1 MIKQFLN
8 NLCIRA
14 LQHIPYVRR
23 LQDNLNLSMQGELS
37 IESLVMKDGKLDI
50 TLRSRL
56 VSILAQGFFDM
67 LQELDAENYV
77 ECSFWH
83 EPSKQAFA
91 LTAKRYKGKSPH
103 QLRMIAEAERDEA
116 IAARDKAIAEK
127 EQLESVMLG
136 VENEDTEVLRGRK

>member
-23 LQDNLNLSMQGELS
+23 LQNDLNLSIQGELS
-37 IESLVMKDGKLDI
+37 IESLTMKNGKLDI
-50 TLRSRL
+50 SLRSRL

-67 LQELDAENYV
+67 LQEVDAENYV

-83 EPSKQAFA
+83 EPSKQALA
-91 LTAKRYKGKSPH
+91 VTAKRYKGKSPH
-103 QLRMIAEAERDEA
+103 ELRMIAEAERDKA
-116 IAARDKAIAEK
+116 IAERDKAIAEK
-127 EQLESVMLG
+127 EQIELVMLG
-136 VENEDTEVLRGRK
+136 VENEDTEVSRGIK